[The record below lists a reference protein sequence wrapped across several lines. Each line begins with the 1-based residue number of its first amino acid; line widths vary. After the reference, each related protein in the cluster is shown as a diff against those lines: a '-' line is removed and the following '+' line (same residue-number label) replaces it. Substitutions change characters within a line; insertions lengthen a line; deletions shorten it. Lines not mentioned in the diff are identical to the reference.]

1 MLTALLSA
9 FKEVFHFLGVTIIAF
24 FITLDIKYSIKKSE
38 ENFQKNFFLFDI
50 KNKNMTN
57 GFKYSFKYLNY

>member
-24 FITLDIKYSIKKSE
+24 FIALEIRYTLKKSE
-38 ENFQKNFFLFDI
+38 ENFQKNFFF
-50 KNKNMTN
+50 
-57 GFKYSFKYLNY
+57 

>member
-24 FITLDIKYSIKKSE
+24 FIALDIKNFLKKSE
-38 ENFQKNFFLFDI
+38 EKFSKEFFLI
-50 KNKNMTN
+50 
-57 GFKYSFKYLNY
+57 